1 MPSFKV
7 TSVIPLELAKE
18 FTAQADVLIETFGV
32 LSQGEGGNMVL
43 SFNELKTLLKGV
55 RDAVEIAALSDSFQP
70 LSRASNV
77 LTIVLTTDQGN
88 EVYLSAQFNSSLN
101 LPLARKAAIDDL
113 LNAIL
118 KQLLAW
124 VTSARR
130 GGGHE

>member
-18 FTAQADVLIETFGV
+18 FTAQADELIETFGV
-32 LSQGEGGNMVL
+32 LGQEEGGNMVL
-43 SFNELKTLLKGV
+43 SFNELKTLLKGI

-88 EVYLSAQFNSSLN
+88 EVYLSAQLNSSLN

-113 LNAIL
+113 LNSIL